1 VLIKTNKLRKEFAN
15 GDSYRTV
22 LNDVDFEVNEG
33 DFVCITGASGSGKS
47 TLLSIIGLLDNH
59 TSGEYFL
66 CEENINEI
74 SKEQK
79 RLLRNT
85 NLGWIFQNFNLI
97 NNLNVFENVT
107 LPLRY
112 NKHVNH
118 EEYYERSLSALNEV
132 GMSDRGGDFPSQL
145 SGGQQQRVAIAR
157 AIVNQPDIILADEPT
172 GNLDQQNSNRVIDI
186 LQTLN
191 NKGTTILLVTHEL
204 EIAKLIPKSYSM
216 QDGKLEA
223 SNLGRG

>member
-1 VLIKTNKLRKEFAN
+1 MKKELRK
-15 GDSYRTV
+15 
-22 LNDVDFEVNEG
+22 
-33 DFVCITGASGSGKS
+33 K
-47 TLLSIIGLLDNH
+47 
-59 TSGEYFL
+59 
-66 CEENINEI
+66 

-118 EEYYERSLSALNEV
+118 EEYYKRSLSALNEV

-216 QDGKLEA
+216 QDGKLEV